1 MKIPNWHKLSI
12 QTLIAT
18 SYSIA
23 IVLLLTVIGIISFF
37 VTTRTVDENTN
48 EYVFQL
54 VNQINYDIEYYLK
67 NIESSLNTIKSNE
80 DIYRSSKLT
89 KKTCRWNAPSAIR

>member
-80 DIYRSSKLT
+80 DIYRFFEADQ
-89 KKTCRWNAPSAIR
+89 KTCRWNAPSAIR